1 MISTTDTAA
10 AVAGTGRQ
18 RPVLARWA
26 SVAGVIANVVLV
38 VTFFL
43 NWTWQAQLGAV
54 LPLGLVWFIGW
65 WSYQGALTRFEVA
78 ELESAVV
85 REAET
90 AARLRAER
98 ALGGAEALARYG
110 ADWEFELRYQERRAD
125 ERREAAARELARQRE
140 WERMGVVERW
150 RTQRA
155 EQAGRPADAAPP
167 G

>member
-1 MISTTDTAA
+1 MVSTTDSAA
-10 AVAGTGRQ
+10 AVASAEHP

-38 VTFFL
+38 ITFFL

-54 LPLGLVWFIGW
+54 LPFGLVWFVGW
-65 WSYQGALTRFEVA
+65 WFYQGALTRFEVA
-78 ELESAVV
+78 ELEATVV

-98 ALGGAEALARYG
+98 VAGGADALARYG
-110 ADWEFELRYQERRAD
+110 ADWEFEMRYQERRAE
-125 ERREAAARELARQRE
+125 ERREAAATELARQRE

-155 EQAGRPADAAPP
+155 EQARSPADAARP